1 MNKAKYWWKIALLIM
16 SSAILLLDQTSKAW
30 ASKMLQA
37 DGDVNVISNFL
48 NFIYAENTGAAFSFL
63 DNHSAFSRWAFSI
76 VASIAAIAVFYF
88 FWKPSVSNRL
98 TLGALSLLLAGIL
111 GNLIDRVR
119 LGYVVDFIQVHYKD
133 WYYPTMNVADITICV
148 GAGLL
153 ILDLFFNSK
162 KEATNRLLPVN
173 N

>member
-1 MNKAKYWWKIALLIM
+1 MNKAKFQWKIAFLIV

-30 ASKMLQA
+30 ASRKLQA
-37 DGDVNVISNFL
+37 IGEMNVISDFL

-63 DNHSAFSRWAFSI
+63 DNNSAFSRWVFTSA
-76 VASIAAIAVFYF
+76 ASIAVVTVFYF
-88 FWKPSVSNRL
+88 FWKTSIANRL
-98 TLGALSLLLAGIL
+98 TLSALSLLLAGIL

-153 ILDLFFNSK
+153 ILDMFMWK
-162 KEATNRLLPVN
+162 KDEVKIDTP
-173 N
+173 